1 MASVSGRAW
10 SSRDMPHF
18 LPWLCQPAVDAV
30 IIQAQSMFQARMTAV
45 VRRFVPGVPFGE
57 GLEVSDKMMT
67 IDPTGADRQELS
79 GDEAS
84 QLILRLVDGRGRPRQ

>member
-45 VRRFVPGVPFGE
+45 VRA
-57 GLEVSDKMMT
+57 SKMLCEL
-67 IDPTGADRQELS
+67 TGAPSAAIEV
-79 GDEAS
+79 A
-84 QLILRLVDGRGRPRQ
+84 

>member
-1 MASVSGRAW
+1 MAW
-10 SSRDMPHF
+10 S
-18 LPWLCQPAVDAV
+18 
-30 IIQAQSMFQARMTAV
+30 V
-45 VRRFVPGVPFGE
+45 VVGA

-67 IDPTGADRQELS
+67 VDPTGADRQELS